1 MIEDFLSSIET
12 KGEYSPYQL
21 GSDIQSY
28 TESFPDIEDKEL
40 VILGVSEGRDAGENN
55 GTKASAAAVRKAL
68 YKLSSSPHLKGRIAD
83 IGDILA
89 GETLNDTY
97 RALEVVLGELL
108 EDDKVVIV
116 IGGSL
121 NLSYPIYSS
130 LEKLGNSIDIS
141 LVAPRIPVEED
152 QLLMKICNHYPH
164 YLFNVNALAYQSHY
178 IPYQSRDL
186 MNKLQFNQIRLGQ
199 LKEKLDESEPLIRNT
214 HALFID
220 IGAIKQSDAP
230 AIYSANPNGLEG
242 EQACKLSYYGGV
254 SDLTRV
260 FGLFEMNPEFDYR
273 DQTAKLCAQMC
284 WYFMDG
290 YSSRMND
297 HPQLHSEFLRYRC
310 SFDEKT
316 PDLIFHKSKRS
327 ARWWMEVPNPKS
339 IHNSDKNVIVPCS
352 YADYQAAAK
361 GELPDR
367 YLSAIQKMH

>member
-1 MIEDFLSSIET
+1 MIEDFLTRIQID
-12 KGEYSPYQL
+12 GEYSSYQI
-21 GSDIQSY
+21 GHDIQAY
-28 TESFPDIEDKEL
+28 KTSFPDIEDKEL
-40 VILGVSEGRDAGENN
+40 VILGVAEGRDAGEN
-55 GTKASAAAVRKAL
+55 KATMAAPPKIRKAL
-68 YKLSSSPHLKGRIAD
+68 YELSMSPHLKGKIAD
-83 IGDILA
+83 LGDIKA
-89 GETLNDTY
+89 GETINDTY
-97 RALEVVLGELL
+97 RALEVVVGELL

-116 IGGSL
+116 LGGSL
-121 NLSYPIYSS
+121 NLSYPIYSC

-141 LVAPRIPVEED
+141 LLAPRIPVEED

-199 LKEKLDESEPLIRNT
+199 LKDKLDECEPLIRNT
-214 HALFID
+214 HALFFD
-220 IGAIKQSDAP
+220 IGAVKQSDAP
-230 AIYSANPNGLEG
+230 ANYHGNPSGLEG
-242 EQACKLSYYGGV
+242 EQACKIGYYGGV

-273 DQTAKLCAQMC
+273 EQTAKLSAQIC

-297 HPQLHSEFLRYRC
+297 HPQLHTEFLRYRC
-310 SFDEKT
+310 SFDRKT

-339 IHNSDKNVIVPCS
+339 INNSDKNVIVPCT
-352 YADYQAAAK
+352 YTDYQAAAQ

-367 YLSAIQKMH
+367 YLTTLQKMN